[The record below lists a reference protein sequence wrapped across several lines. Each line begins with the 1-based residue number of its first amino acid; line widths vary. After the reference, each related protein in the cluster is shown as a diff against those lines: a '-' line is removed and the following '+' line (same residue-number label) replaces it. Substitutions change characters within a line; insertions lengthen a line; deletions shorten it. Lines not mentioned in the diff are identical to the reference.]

1 MKTLKIALSIIFVYL
16 LQITIVSRLSVFG
29 VKADLLLI
37 ITTLFAVTYGAEN
50 GFFVGM
56 LCGLVQDVFG
66 GSFYMQL
73 VSRALLGFLIGTF
86 KESVFGTE
94 ESVAFMAV
102 FVATVTNF
110 VLETVILFFFFGRPF
125 ASPLILAATLI
136 ISCLYNSLL
145 APLFYPLVRFTS
157 RSVME

>member
-1 MKTLKIALSIIFVYL
+1 MRTIKIALLIILVYL
-16 LQITIVSRLSVFG
+16 LQITIISRLSVFG

-37 ITTLFAVTYGAEN
+37 ITTLFAVTYGAED
-50 GFFVGM
+50 GFLIGL

-66 GSFYMQL
+66 GSFYVQV
-73 VSRALLGFLIGTF
+73 VSKALLGFLIGTF

-110 VLETVILFFFFGRPF
+110 VLEAVILFFFFGRPF
-125 ASPLILAATLI
+125 ASPLILVGTLI
-136 ISCLYNSLL
+136 ISCIYNSLL
-145 APLFYPLVRFTS
+145 APLFYPIVKLTS